1 MLLRP
6 RLVDPEEF
14 VTLCTVVGSQT
25 RRSDVAVVAEA
36 CALHEPLLRDEE
48 QIDLFV
54 EVPDRDDGRDL
65 VVTVAALL
73 YCGKVLQ
80 PEWGDREAT
89 RFVLLVNVLQACASW
104 LCMIILYVLFREE
117 VFLFVRRRS
126 TAPSPRTPP
135 HGRAG
140 DAARP

>member
-36 CALHEPLLRDEE
+36 CALHEPLLGDEE
-48 QIDLFV
+48 QVDLFV

-65 VVTVAALL
+65 VVTVQ
-73 YCGKVLQ
+73 VD
-80 PEWGDREAT
+80 EVDDRRPRA
-89 RFVLLVNVLQACASW
+89 V
-104 LCMIILYVLFREE
+104 RE
-117 VFLFVRRRS
+117 VSGMV
-126 TAPSPRTPP
+126 
-135 HGRAG
+135 
-140 DAARP
+140 